1 MHHPAVPLSASRPA
15 EKGLSLC
22 VCVCVEWF
30 GGCGVHGTLLPID
43 QEVLSL
49 SNAQYQQRQSSQER
63 GQSLKNTHTQSLSQS
78 YEEAYPKETHAY
90 TRTNTAD
97 LPKNTG
103 ASAFV
108 WQPNENDVLFLFGA
122 C

>member
-1 MHHPAVPLSASRPA
+1 MWSV
-15 EKGLSLC
+15 
-22 VCVCVEWF
+22 F
-30 GGCGVHGTLLPID
+30 GGCRVHGTLLPID

-49 SNAQYQQRQSSQER
+49 SNLQYQHRQSSQER
-63 GQSLKNTHTQSLSQS
+63 GQSLKNTHTHRVSHNHTQ
-78 YEEAYPKETHAY
+78 EANPKETHTY
-90 TRTNTAD
+90 TRTNTTD
-97 LPKNTG
+97 LPKNMG